1 MRQNDEPAQVRGQ
14 DDMNP
19 EVERRPYPSASHR
32 AMLNARLPEHS
43 VNPCLVIGARN
54 AALGGEPAAQGTE
67 QPILLRIAEADIG
80 QCCEVDRG
88 ARDSERTLS
97 RARDIATLSRCSGIA
112 VSVPP
117 MKQWVH
123 EPLGAVGE
131 GGVDIIFS

>member
-1 MRQNDEPAQVRGQ
+1 MTRSSVNGIEMATWPWAILCRHACGS
-14 DDMNP
+14 
-19 EVERRPYPSASHR
+19 EV
-32 AMLNARLPEHS
+32 PEHS
-43 VNPCLVIGARN
+43 VNPCLVIGAQN

-67 QPILLRIAEADIG
+67 QPILLRIAVADIG

-88 ARDSERTLS
+88 DRDSERTLS
-97 RARDIATLSRCSGIA
+97 RARDIATLSRCSA

-131 GGVDIIFS
+131 GGVDILFS

>member
-1 MRQNDEPAQVRGQ
+1 MATFFVGTGSFLMLGVRVGALTGA
-14 DDMNP
+14 
-19 EVERRPYPSASHR
+19 RHAGTALRSFITSA
-32 AMLNARLPEHS
+32 
-43 VNPCLVIGARN
+43 NPCLVIGARN